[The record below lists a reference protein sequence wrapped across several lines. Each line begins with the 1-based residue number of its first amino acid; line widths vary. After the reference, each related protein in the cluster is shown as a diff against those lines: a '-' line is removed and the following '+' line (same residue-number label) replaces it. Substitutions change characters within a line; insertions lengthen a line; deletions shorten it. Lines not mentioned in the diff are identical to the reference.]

1 MKRARLIFFFCFISI
16 ITFAQQS
23 YRDVIYL
30 KNAGIIKGVIIEQNP
45 FKNLKIYTT
54 AGDTLEYQI
63 SEIEKIVREPVIMES
78 KSETHKHGLKAGHED
93 IIEIGISTALP
104 PNDYTACY
112 KLNIIKGYKFNRN
125 LFLGL
130 GIGLRYAYLIDREFF
145 NSAQISPV
153 FNNLGLPLFCD
164 FRVNFPTPRIDLFLA
179 LAVGFSFDLGNH
191 NPNSGNSF
199 DSSGNMKVVGLMLSP
214 TAGAR
219 FRISDKHTINIGIS
233 YEFQQCAADSEY
245 NSSRCLSINLGYSF

>member
-1 MKRARLIFFFCFISI
+1 M
-16 ITFAQQS
+16 TFAQQS

-30 KNAGIIKGVIIEQNP
+30 KNAGIIKGIIIEQNP
-45 FKNLKIYTT
+45 FKNLKIYTA

-63 SEIEKIVREPVIMES
+63 SEIEKIVREPFTMES
-78 KSETHKHGLKAGHED
+78 KSETHKPGLKAGHED

-112 KLNIIKGYKFNRN
+112 KLNIIKGYRFNRN
-125 LFLGL
+125 IFLGL

-153 FNNLGLPLFCD
+153 FNNLGLPVFCD
-164 FRVNFPTPRIDLFLA
+164 FRANFPTHKIDPFLA
-179 LAVGFSFDLGNH
+179 LSFGLSFDLRNF
-191 NPNSGNSF
+191 NPNSGKSDNSL
-199 DSSGNMKVVGLMLSP
+199 GNMKVVGLMLSP

-245 NSSRCLSINLGYSF
+245 NSSRCLSINLGFSF